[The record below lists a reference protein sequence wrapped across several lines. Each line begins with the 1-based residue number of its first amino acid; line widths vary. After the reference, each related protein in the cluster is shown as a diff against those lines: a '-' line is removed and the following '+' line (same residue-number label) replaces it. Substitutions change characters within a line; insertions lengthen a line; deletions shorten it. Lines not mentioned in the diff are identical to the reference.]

1 MPINQILA
9 PHYMKVKYRTPSATH
24 TVRFYFETG
33 STLAPGALA
42 SPNDWTIRGAAAVQ
56 DVKISEVVDEMFTRA
71 RTSLPANTVVTSI
84 ELWQAAN
91 GPNLFLHNNDL
102 PTTNSF
108 GLGTGFASAYSTV
121 VFSAA
126 NRQKYRLTFFD
137 GAFVAPQ
144 RDAAVTPPT
153 LDNNSNEWYV
163 MRSLVPFATQDG
175 HRINSVLSYNTG
187 YNRKLARSYGR
198 QVVP

>member
-1 MPINQILA
+1 MPVNQILA
-9 PHYMKVKYRTPSATH
+9 PHYMKVKYRTNVANH
-24 TVRFYFETG
+24 VLRFYFETG
-33 STLAPGALA
+33 SVLSPGAVLT
-42 SPNDWTIRGAAAVQ
+42 PNDWTIRGAAAVQ
-56 DVKISEVVDEMFTRA
+56 DVKISEVAQEMFTRS
-71 RTSLPANTVVTSI
+71 RDSLPTGTVITSI
-84 ELWQAAN
+84 ELWQAAS
-91 GPNLFLHNNDL
+91 GPNVFLHSNDL

-108 GLGTGFASAYSTV
+108 GTGSGIAASYSMV
-121 VFSAA
+121 VFAAA

-137 GAFVAPQ
+137 GEFVSPQ

-175 HRINSVLSYNTG
+175 NRINSVLSYNTG

-198 QVVP
+198 NLTP